1 MTETKIIRLSLA
13 GVLAFCL
20 AGGAVASAP
29 EVAEAVR
36 QGDGAALQSLIKA
49 RADVNVP
56 EADGTTALHWAVR
69 SGDLA
74 TVRLLLD
81 AHANPMAANRYGVKP
96 LSLAAISGNA
106 AIIEALLKA
115 GADPNTANADGETA
129 LMTASRS
136 GSLAS
141 VKMLLAHGADPN
153 AKEKWL
159 QETALMWAAAEDHAD
174 VVAALA
180 AGGANLDQKSWVT
193 DTPTLLFPESGGPN
207 IPFPKGGWTA
217 AMYAARQN
225 AKAALAVLAEK
236 GANLNLQDPQGAT
249 AMHLAIINLHY
260 DAAALL
266 LDKGADPNIADETG
280 MTALYAVANMDTLG
294 WIQGRPAP
302 ALESNAEYDAA
313 GLVNKLIDHGA
324 NPNPRLKRAILK
336 RHHDFLQERVLTEGS
351 TPLMRAA
358 RFGDAKLARV
368 LLARGADPTLT
379 TKDGTNALMFA
390 AGVNLAAVR
399 GEDPS
404 LLHPSEDGSIEII
417 KMLLD
422 RGLDINA
429 ANDQG
434 LTALHGAV
442 QRSQG
447 TGNGTG
453 EKIIALLVERGAKLN
468 VKDKRGK
475 TPLELARATEGQIL
489 NTAADS
495 GPAARLLARLGGDTG
510 AASAKL
516 AEASAQT
523 PAQPAQT
530 VVQTKLDLWEGV
542 YSTAQ
547 AERGKSQYN
556 VLCQS
561 CHGENLSGGLDPS
574 ARAPALIGEHL
585 MSRKDLNNL
594 FTYIRDW
601 MPADDR
607 GTLDGRTT
615 IDIVSYILQRNSFP
629 AGTEELQAN
638 ADSLKKMLLAKKQ
651 QSPQ

>member
-1 MTETKIIRLSLA
+1 MAGTKKTHLSLA
-13 GVLAFCL
+13 GALALCL
-20 AGGAVASAP
+20 VGAATASAP
-29 EVAEAVR
+29 EVAEAVK
-36 QGDGAALQSLIKA
+36 QGDGAALERLIKA
-49 RADVNVP
+49 RADVNAP

-74 TVRLLLD
+74 TVRVLLD
-81 AHANPMAANRYGVKP
+81 AHANPLAANRYGLKP
-96 LSLAAISGNA
+96 LSLAAVNGNA
-106 AIIEALLKA
+106 AIVEALLKA

-129 LMTASRS
+129 LMTASRA
-136 GSLAS
+136 GSLAT
-141 VKMLLAHGADPN
+141 VKMLLSHGADVN

-159 QETALMWAAAEDHAD
+159 QETALMWAAAENHAE
-174 VVAALA
+174 VVAALI

-225 AKAALAVLAEK
+225 SLAALRVLADK

-302 ALESNAEYDAA
+302 ALDSNAEYDAA

-324 NPNPRLKRAILK
+324 NPNPRLQKAILK
-336 RHHDFLQERVLTEGS
+336 RHHDFLQERILTEGA

-358 RFGDAKLARV
+358 RYGDVKLVRV
-368 LLARGADPTLT
+368 LLDRGADPRLT

-442 QRSQG
+442 QRGQG

-453 EKIIALLVERGAKLN
+453 EKIIALLVERGARLD
-468 VKDKRGK
+468 VKDKRGR
-475 TPLELARATEGQIL
+475 TPLEMALAGEGQIL
-489 NTAADS
+489 NRVEDS
-495 GPAARLLARLGGDTG
+495 GPAARLLARLGGDTATTTVAYG
-510 AASAKL
+510 V
-516 AEASAQT
+516 
-523 PAQPAQT
+523 PAQSSKPAGPPAS
-530 VVQTKLDLWEGV
+530 TKLNLWEGV

-547 AERGKSQYN
+547 ADRGKASYK
-556 VLCQS
+556 VFCQS
-561 CHGENLSGGLDPS
+561 CHGESLAGGLDPS
-574 ARAPALIGEHL
+574 ARAPALVGEHL
-585 MSRKDLNNL
+585 LSRKDLNNL
-594 FTYIRDW
+594 FTYIKDW

-607 GTLDGRTT
+607 GTLDPRTT
-615 IDIVSYILQRNSFP
+615 IDIVTYILQQNSFP
-629 AGTEELQAN
+629 AGKDELQAN
-638 ADSLKKMLLAKKQ
+638 AESLKQMLLVRKTQ
-651 QSPQ
+651 

>member
-1 MTETKIIRLSLA
+1 MTGTRKIHLSLA
-13 GVLAFCL
+13 GGLALWL
-20 AGGAVASAP
+20 AAAAIASAP
-29 EVAEAVR
+29 EVAEAVKR
-36 QGDGAALQSLIKA
+36 GDGVALQRLIKSHT
-49 RADVNVP
+49 DVNVP

-74 TVRLLLD
+74 TVHLLLD

-106 AIIEALLKA
+106 ATVEALLQA

-136 GSLAS
+136 GSLAA
-141 VKMLLAHGADPN
+141 VKMLLAHGADVN

-159 QETALMWAAAEDHAD
+159 QETALMWAAAENHAD
-174 VVAALA
+174 VVAALI
-180 AGGANLDQKSWVT
+180 AGGASLDQKSWVT
-193 DTPTLLFPESGGPN
+193 DTPTLGFPESGGPN

-225 AKAALAVLAEK
+225 ATAALAVLADK

-249 AMHLAIINLHY
+249 AMQLAIINLHY

-324 NPNPRLKRAILK
+324 NPNPRLKRAMLK
-336 RHHDFLQERVLTEGS
+336 RHHDFQQERILTEGA

-358 RFGDAKLARV
+358 RYGDAKLVRV
-368 LLARGADPTLT
+368 LLERGADPTLT

-442 QRSQG
+442 QRGQG
-447 TGNGTG
+447 SGNGSG
-453 EKIIALLVERGAKLN
+453 EKVIALLVERGAKLDI
-468 VKDKRGK
+468 KDKRGR
-475 TPLELARATEGQIL
+475 TPLEMARAGEGQIL
-489 NTAADS
+489 NRVEDS
-495 GPAARLLARLGGDTG
+495 GPAARLLARLGGDTATVAYG
-510 AASAKL
+510 APAPKP
-516 AEASAQT
+516 AEAPS
-523 PAQPAQT
+523 
-530 VVQTKLDLWEGV
+530 QTKLDLWEGV

-547 AERGKSQYN
+547 ADRGKASYK
-556 VLCQS
+556 VFCQA
-561 CHGENLSGGLDPS
+561 CHGENLGGGLDPS
-574 ARAPALIGEHL
+574 ARAPALIGDHL
-585 MSRKDLNNL
+585 LSRKDLNNV

-607 GTLDGRTT
+607 GTLQEHTV

-629 AGTEELQAN
+629 SGAEELQAN
-638 ADSLKKMLLAKKQ
+638 AQALKQMLLVKK
-651 QSPQ
+651 PQ